1 MFNKKISI
9 PLLKQVEEIR
19 RALQPAERWVFYSI
33 AILLTLSTLTLAHK
47 VYIKT
52 TVLVPD
58 TGGKITEG
66 VIGAPRFVNP
76 VLAISQTDKDLS
88 EIIYA
93 GLMTRDIDGSLIPEL
108 AQSYTISDDA
118 LTYTFTLN
126 TDLNFHDGT
135 PLTTDDV
142 LFTIQKAMQ
151 PDIKSPE
158 RANWEG
164 VSIEK
169 IDDITITFS
178 LEKPYAQFLQN
189 TLIGILPEEHW
200 GKLTADEFIFSKLN
214 TEPIGSGPYKFIS
227 AEHNTSGIP
236 SSFTL
241 ERFTSYVRGTPYIK
255 KFIFNFYPDKD
266 SIEGALIN
274 NTLTSISEV
283 SPQSVKE
290 LTTNN
295 DSVAITAT
303 LPRIFAVFFNQNHN
317 DTLSSKTIRTV
328 LRDVLNKEVLIE
340 KVLSGYAQSIP
351 SAILS
356 EEQVADTEIQI
367 MSITDARSKIE
378 DLEWELNDEDG
389 FYHKGNETLSLT
401 LTTANTTE
409 LKEMA
414 TDIANTWANIGV
426 QVKVEVFEPGNLAQS
441 VLRTREYDAL
451 LFGEIVGTEQDPYAF
466 WHSSQ
471 RNDPGLNI
479 ANYTNTTVDS
489 LLIKAR
495 KTVNSDERAA
505 IYRDVATAINDDVPA
520 IFLYAPKYI
529 YITDKSVRGIRFA
542 QSIEP
547 HERFANVHLWH
558 IDTGRLWQFLDN

>member
-1 MFNKKISI
+1 MLNKTKI
-9 PLLKQVEEIR
+9 PALARVEAIYESMC
-19 RALQPAERWVFYSI
+19 PTERWAFY
-33 AILLTLSTLTLAHK
+33 LLSALLVLSTFALMSQVHT
-47 VYIKT
+47 KT
-52 TVLVPD
+52 TILVPSS
-58 TGGKITEG
+58 GGKITEG

-88 EIIYA
+88 ELIYA
-93 GLMTRDIDGSLIPEL
+93 GLMTRDTNGSLIPEL

-118 LTYTFTLN
+118 LTYTFTLKPH
-126 TDLNFHDGT
+126 LIFHDGT

-142 LFTIQKAMQ
+142 LFTIQKAIQ

-164 VSIEK
+164 VTIKK
-169 IDDITITFS
+169 IDDTTITFS

-189 TLIGILPEEHW
+189 TLLGILPEEHW

-214 TEPIGSGPYKFIS
+214 TEPIGSGPYKFTS
-227 AEHNTSGIP
+227 AQHNTSGIP

-241 ERFTSYVRGTPYIK
+241 ERFTDYVRGTPYIK
-255 KFIFNFYPDKD
+255 KFILNFYPGKEA
-266 SIEGALIN
+266 IEEALSN
-274 NTLTSISEV
+274 NTITSMSEV

-290 LTTNN
+290 LTSHTH
-295 DSVAITAT
+295 SIALTAT

-328 LRDVLNKEVLIE
+328 LREVLNKEVLIK

-356 EEQVADTEIQI
+356 EEHPTDKKVHI
-367 MSITDARSKIE
+367 MTVQDARSKIE
-378 DLEWELNDEDG
+378 SLGWKLSDDDE
-389 FYHKGNETLSLT
+389 FYHKSDETLSLT
-401 LTTANTTE
+401 LTTANTAE

-414 TDIANTWANIGV
+414 TDIANTWTNIGV

-441 VLRTREYDAL
+441 VLRTRQYDAL

-479 ANYTNTTVDS
+479 ANYTNATVDS

-495 KTVNSDERAA
+495 KTVNSNERAA
-505 IYRDVATAINDDVPA
+505 IYQEVASVINDDVPA

-529 YITDKSVRGIRFA
+529 YITNKSVHGIHFA
-542 QSIEP
+542 QSMEP

-558 IDTGRLWQFLDN
+558 INTGRIWQFLEK

>member
-1 MFNKKISI
+1 MLNKTIKI
-9 PLLKQVEEIR
+9 PALARVEAIYESMC
-19 RALQPAERWVFYSI
+19 PTERWAFY
-33 AILLTLSTLTLAHK
+33 LLSALLVLSTFALMSQVHT
-47 VYIKT
+47 KT
-52 TVLVPD
+52 TILVPSS
-58 TGGKITEG
+58 GGKITEG

-88 EIIYA
+88 ELIYA
-93 GLMTRDIDGSLIPEL
+93 GLMTRDTNGSLIPEL

-118 LTYTFTLN
+118 LTYTFTLKPH
-126 TDLNFHDGT
+126 LIFHDGT

-142 LFTIQKAMQ
+142 LFTIQKAIQ

-164 VSIEK
+164 VTIKK
-169 IDDITITFS
+169 IDDTTITFS

-189 TLIGILPEEHW
+189 TLLGILPEEHW

-214 TEPIGSGPYKFIS
+214 TEPIGSGPYKFTS
-227 AEHNTSGIP
+227 AQHNTSGIP

-241 ERFTSYVRGTPYIK
+241 ERFTDYVRGTPYIK
-255 KFIFNFYPDKD
+255 KFILNFYPGKEA
-266 SIEGALIN
+266 IEEALSN
-274 NTLTSISEV
+274 NTITSMSEV

-290 LTTNN
+290 LTSHTH
-295 DSVAITAT
+295 SIALTAT

-328 LRDVLNKEVLIE
+328 LREVLNKEVLIK

-356 EEQVADTEIQI
+356 EEHPTDKKVHI
-367 MSITDARSKIE
+367 MTVQDARSKIE
-378 DLEWELNDEDG
+378 SLGWKLSDDDE
-389 FYHKGNETLSLT
+389 FYHKSDETLSLT
-401 LTTANTTE
+401 LTTANTAE

-414 TDIANTWANIGV
+414 TDIANTWTNIGV

-441 VLRTREYDAL
+441 VLRTRQYDAL

-479 ANYTNTTVDS
+479 ANYTNATVDS

-495 KTVNSDERAA
+495 KTVNSNERAA
-505 IYRDVATAINDDVPA
+505 IYQEVASVINDDVPA

-529 YITDKSVRGIRFA
+529 YITNKSVHGIHFA
-542 QSIEP
+542 QSMEP

-558 IDTGRLWQFLDN
+558 INTGRIWQFLEK